1 MKIDAE
7 TQDDSWYR
15 EPMVW
20 LLLAVLAMA
29 LAAGVTLL
37 GYALLHPD
45 PEVHNERRPAPVV
58 THTLLQPFD
67 ESRSA

>member
-7 TQDDSWYR
+7 AENDSWYR

-20 LLLAVLAMA
+20 LLIAVLAMA

-37 GYALLHPD
+37 SFALLHPD
-45 PEVHNERRPAPVV
+45 AEVYNERRPAPTV
-58 THTLLQPFD
+58 THILLHGIE
-67 ESRSA
+67 ESKPA